1 MTEKELRNL
10 YQTAC
15 DGKGYIGN
23 EGQFKVWKQTLG
35 WCEERDLAKAL
46 VAYFQDNTGFPMPA
60 ELKTLAESAR
70 RARIT
75 AASAIKELVRWRC
88 PDCGIY
94 RSGFLEPADHEPR
107 ICHGIAREGGN
118 CGGLMEEIHRKD
130 ADAETRYSRTA

>member
-46 VAYFQDNTGFPMPA
+46 VAYFESNTAFPMPA

-70 RARIT
+70 RARMT
-75 AASAIKELVRWRC
+75 AASVSKELAHWHC
-88 PDCGIY
+88 AECGVYQGGHILA
-94 RSGFLEPADHEPR
+94 SDHEPR
-107 ICHGIAREGGN
+107 VCRGVPREGSGI
-118 CGGLMEEIHRKD
+118 CGAIMDEVKRER
-130 ADAETRYSRTA
+130 A